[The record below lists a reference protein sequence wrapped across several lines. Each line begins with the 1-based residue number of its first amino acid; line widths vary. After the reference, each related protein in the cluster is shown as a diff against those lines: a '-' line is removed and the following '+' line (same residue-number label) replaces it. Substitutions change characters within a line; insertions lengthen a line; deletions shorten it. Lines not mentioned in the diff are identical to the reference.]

1 MNGSD
6 LQKSAM
12 ALICYI
18 INKRRRRR
26 KIIYI

>member
-18 INKRRRRR
+18 INKRRRR